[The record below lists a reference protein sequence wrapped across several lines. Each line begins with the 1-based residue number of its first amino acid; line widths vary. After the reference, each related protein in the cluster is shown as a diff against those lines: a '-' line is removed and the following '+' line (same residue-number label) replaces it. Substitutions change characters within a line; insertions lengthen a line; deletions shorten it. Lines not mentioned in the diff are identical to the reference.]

1 MPSGQ
6 CMSHKRT
13 ICLSVA
19 PHRLSNILC
28 WQEAAALRPEAA
40 RAGALAGHCAL
51 VYGSTHSVRYVVQM
65 ASQLAAAEKEAARLR
80 PEAARAGALA
90 GQSQGLM
97 RELEEAKEGRRLV
110 TVESQKQRGL
120 LEKELQTAGKA
131 RDQLAEQV
139 SQPSFAAVTCVEDLS
154 TLTKL

>member
-1 MPSGQ
+1 
-6 CMSHKRT
+6 
-13 ICLSVA
+13 
-19 PHRLSNILC
+19 
-28 WQEAAALRPEAA
+28 
-40 RAGALAGHCAL
+40 
-51 VYGSTHSVRYVVQM
+51 M

-97 RELEEAKEGRRLV
+97 KELEEAKEGRRLV

-139 SQPSFAAVTCVEDLS
+139 SQACSAAGTLVEGGP
-154 TLTKL
+154 T